1 MHYGQLKRDP
11 RFIASH
17 GGRLHQRSLELP
29 EPACLVCIS
38 PSACPHPIMLR
49 TPSLLLRSP
58 DPPTCPPQVAFDPL
72 DGSSIIGANFAVG
85 SIFGVWP
92 GGTLVGSSGRAQ
104 VAAAY
109 AVYGPQTLLM
119 WCRPRQGR
127 VCGSRVDTG
136 LGQGSSAR
144 LRQPP
149 STPCPGHAGVWCLP

>member
-1 MHYGQLKRDP
+1 
-11 RFIASH
+11 
-17 GGRLHQRSLELP
+17 
-29 EPACLVCIS
+29 
-38 PSACPHPIMLR
+38 MLR

-127 VCGSRVDTG
+127 VWGSSIDTG
-136 LGQGSSAR
+136 LGQGSGVR
-144 LRQPP
+144 LRH
-149 STPCPGHAGVWCLP
+149 STPLQGHAGVDVFTPYLCLRPEDVCAQPGRIELCK